1 MLNLIENINKY
12 NIYQNEKLR
21 DFIISLEKKYT
32 IIDEI
37 ELFKNEVN
45 FSKNASIAYH
55 GWFKYREGYSHALVR
70 ELIKRSKITTE
81 EFVID
86 PFCGSGTTLVE
97 AALNGH
103 YGLGVDINPMSAYI
117 SRVKS
122 NNYSESDLNT
132 LTEKIN
138 AIGYLN
144 EENTDLINLEELT
157 LIRKYFN
164 DKNLQQLLK
173 IKFYIQSIKNQKVK
187 DLFMTGFLSIIEDC
201 SDRKRDGNGLKK
213 AISKVGNVYNYFQAK
228 MLSIQ
233 SDLGSIKVKSDAT
246 GWAVSDSS
254 LNLKHHVDLYSSKT
268 KKTPGVIIFSPPY
281 ANSFDYFE
289 SYQMELAIG
298 DFIKTTNDLKNL
310 RGRAVRSF
318 VSGVSLPLDVDYYIE
333 AIAQEIENAI
343 PEKESI
349 TGRKDHRTRKVPKM
363 IKGYFYDMK
372 KIIEQCALSLPKGK
386 KCYIVV
392 DQSSY
397 LGKIIP
403 TDLFL
408 GYLGEEIGFKV
419 SEIIIC
425 RRAKTSSQQIQRFPY
440 LSESL
445 RESIVVLE
453 KI

>member
-12 NIYQNEKLR
+12 DIYQNEKLK
-21 DFIISLEKKYT
+21 DFIISLEKKYPVV
-32 IIDEI
+32 DEI

-70 ELIKRSKITTE
+70 ELIKRSRITTE

-103 YGLGVDINPMSAYI
+103 HGLGVDINPMSAYI

-122 NNYSESDLNT
+122 NNYSDSDLDILSEN
-132 LTEKIN
+132 ID
-138 AIGYLN
+138 AIPHLN
-144 EENTDLINLEELT
+144 EENIEPIDLEEFP
-157 LIRKYFN
+157 LIRKYFK
-164 DKNLQQLLK
+164 DTNLQQLLT
-173 IKFYIQSIKNQKVK
+173 IKFYIQTIKNQKVK

-213 AISKVGNVYNYFQAK
+213 AVSKVEDVYNYFYQK

-233 SDLGSIKVKSDAT
+233 SDLRIIRVKSDAT

-254 LNLKHHVDLYSSKT
+254 LNLKHHVDLYSYKT
-268 KKTPGVIIFSPPY
+268 QKTPGAIIFSPPY

-289 SYQMELAIG
+289 SYKMELAIG
-298 DFIKTTNDLKNL
+298 DFIETTSDLKKL
-310 RGRAVRSF
+310 RDRAVRSF
-318 VSGVSLPLDVDYYIE
+318 VSGVSLSLDVDYYIE
-333 AIAQEIENAI
+333 AIAQEIEDSI

-372 KIIEQCALSLPKGK
+372 KIVEQCALSLPKGK

-408 GYLGEEIGFKV
+408 GYLGEEVGFKV

-425 RRAKTSSQQIQRFPY
+425 RRAKTSGQQIQRFPY

-453 KI
+453 KL